1 MNDPVSGV
9 SSVSSDSYSLF
20 KQRDFMLYMVARL
33 FANLGV
39 QMQTV
44 AVGWAVY
51 SKTSQPLDLGLV
63 GLSQF
68 APFVLLVLPAGHFA
82 DHHDRRRIVVGCLA
96 LHAVCALILGLFTLI
111 DLASIWPIFA
121 AMTLLGS
128 ARAFIMPA
136 AQALLP
142 NMVPREH
149 FGRAVGF
156 NSSVYQ
162 LTTIVGPAIGGVLLI
177 AGSLTVFIVVLT
189 CTTIATLCA
198 LAVRTNGVV
207 RRNESVA
214 VIAEPDLKSLLSG
227 LSFVRSKPAV
237 LGAISLDLFAVLFG
251 GSVALLPVYAR
262 DILHI
267 GPSGLGLLRSAPGVG
282 AVACAIWLTA
292 KPINKHVGAWMF
304 GSVAVFGLSTIIFGA
319 STYFSLSLFAL
330 VILGA
335 SDMVSVFV
343 RGYLVQVLT
352 PDYIRGRVSAIS
364 SVFIGA
370 SNELGEFESGVTAE
384 WFGTIRSVVIGGIAT
399 IGITMLWT
407 KLFPAIRN
415 MNQFPEVE
423 R

>member
-1 MNDPVSGV
+1 MSDPDTAGTSAEN
-9 SSVSSDSYSLF
+9 YSLF
-20 KQRDFMLYMVARL
+20 KQRDFIFYMLARL

-68 APFVLLVLPAGHFA
+68 APFVLLILPAGHFA
-82 DHHDRRRIVVGCLA
+82 DHHDRRRIVIGCLA
-96 LHAVCALILGLFTLI
+96 LHALCALMLGAFTVINLP
-111 DLASIWPIFA
+111 SVWPIFT
-121 AMTLLGS
+121 AMTVLGT

-149 FGRAVGF
+149 LSRAIAF
-156 NSSVYQ
+156 NSSIFQV
-162 LTTIVGPAIGGVLLI
+162 TTIVGPAIGGVLLI
-177 AGSLTVFIVVLT
+177 GGQLTVFITVLS
-189 CTTIATLCA
+189 CMIVATVCA
-198 LAVRTNGVV
+198 VAVRIKP
-207 RRNESVA
+207 VA
-214 VIAEPDLKSLLSG
+214 EKADAPAGKREIDIKSLLSG
-227 LSFVRSKPAV
+227 LSFVRSRPAV

-251 GSVALLPVYAR
+251 GSVALLPIYAR
-262 DILHI
+262 DILHV

-282 AVACAIWLTA
+282 AVICALWLTA

-304 GSVAVFGLSTIIFGA
+304 GSVAVFGLSTVVFGA
-319 STYFSLSLFAL
+319 TTHFALSLGAL
-330 VILGA
+330 VLLGA

-343 RGYLVQVLT
+343 RGYLVQVMT

-384 WFGTIRSVVIGGIAT
+384 WLGTVRSVVVGGTAT
-399 IGITMLWT
+399 VLITLIWS
-407 KLFPAIRN
+407 KLFPELRH
-415 MNQFPEVE
+415 MNEFPEAE

>member
-1 MNDPVSGV
+1 MSD
-9 SSVSSDSYSLF
+9 SSPIESSSDSYSLF

-51 SKTSQPLDLGLV
+51 SRTSQPLDLGLV

-68 APFVLLVLPAGHFA
+68 APFVLLILPAGHFA
-82 DHHDRRRIVVGCLA
+82 DHHDRRRIVISCLA
-96 LHAVCALILGLFTLI
+96 LHAICALILGLLMLR
-111 DLASIWPIFA
+111 DMSIVWPVFA
-121 AMTLLGS
+121 AMVLLGT

-136 AQALLP
+136 SQALLP

-149 FGRAVGF
+149 FGRAVAF

-162 LTTIVGPAIGGVLLI
+162 VTTVVGPALGGVLLI
-177 AGSLTVFIVVLT
+177 AGNLTVFIIVLS
-189 CTTIATLCA
+189 CMIIATA
-198 LAVRTNGVV
+198 SAIAVRTSPVV
-207 RRNESVA
+207 AKEKATSGDS
-214 VIAEPDLKSLLSG
+214 EPDIKSLLSG
-227 LSFVRSKPAV
+227 LSFVRSRPAV

-262 DILHI
+262 DILHV

-282 AVACAIWLTA
+282 AVVCAIWLTA
-292 KPINKHVGAWMF
+292 KPIIKHVGPWMF
-304 GSVAVFGLSTIIFGA
+304 GSVALFGLSTIVFGA
-319 STYFSLSLFAL
+319 STNFTVSLFAL
-330 VILGA
+330 VVLGA

-343 RGYLVQVLT
+343 RGYLVQVMT
-352 PDYIRGRVSAIS
+352 PDHIRGRVSAVS

-370 SNELGEFESGVTAE
+370 SNELGEFESGVTAA
-384 WFGTIRSVVIGGIAT
+384 WLGTIRSVVMGGAAT

-407 KLFPAIRN
+407 KLFPEIRN
-415 MNQFPEVE
+415 MNQFPEAE